1 MLASDSI
8 IHPLNA
14 RDDFQA
20 LSRMDLIRK
29 MTNEFLLK
37 EIRQCYT
44 LAKPNTNLPIRPFVL
59 VAPGTN
65 RRAPVVPLSVAAIG

>member
-14 RDDFQA
+14 SDRFQT

-37 EIRQCYT
+37 RNPPM
-44 LAKPNTNLPIRPFVL
+44 LH
-59 VAPGTN
+59 
-65 RRAPVVPLSVAAIG
+65 SS